1 MISAQVHN
9 LWFYFSLCWLL
20 IRVDARPA
28 LFPLKSFCWWVFH
41 HLWTQQQHE
50 YQEKAVGRS
59 SCHLFLFFYFFRGEL
74 VVHFHVLKY
83 FLVRFPYVKAG
94 ILLTDWQWSG
104 VRVGLGQEVW
114 GGGWTL
120 NNPLLLFSAELT
132 QIYTMEEFYTTIIP
146 GWRKNFQMPGLITFL
161 LQLVVA
167 LRDLVLFW

>member
-1 MISAQVHN
+1 MQDLPFFH
-9 LWFYFSLCWLL
+9 
-20 IRVDARPA
+20 
-28 LFPLKSFCWWVFH
+28 LKAFAGECFIICEPSNSMNIK
-41 HLWTQQQHE
+41 
-50 YQEKAVGRS
+50 EKAVGRS
-59 SCHLFLFFYFFRGEL
+59 SCHLFLYFFCGEL
-74 VVHFHVLKY
+74 VVHFHMLKH

-94 ILLTDWQWSG
+94 VLLTDWQWSG

-120 NNPLLLFSAELT
+120 NNPLLLFSPELT

-146 GWRKNFQMPGLITFL
+146 GWRKTFQMPGLITFL